1 MKKTQPRQMYYIK
14 GKANRNVII
23 TNFGQVNFI
32 YHHYGHDLCKGCE
45 REYCASCNESHLKEC
60 NKQYHKYN

>member
-1 MKKTQPRQMYYIK
+1 MEKTQPRQRYFIK

-23 TNFGQVNFI
+23 TNFDQVNFI
-32 YHHYGHDLCKGCE
+32 YHRYGFGRCKGCV
-45 REYCASCNESHLKEC
+45 REYCASCHESHIKEC